1 MDTSEIITIIL
12 SGLAFAFSIFTYF
25 FHDFKLKKQ
34 ELRLN
39 EISLREAK
47 EGEENRRKA
56 KISGCI
62 VYYGSGSNDLL
73 ITNNGE
79 ADARNVRIEVLES
92 SDNGCLW
99 NDKERFIQQLTPGN
113 TYKFHFNTIS
123 GASKVIHFRYSWEDD
138 FSSSNEAQ
146 EFLQR
151 K

>member
-1 MDTSEIITIIL
+1 MDTSEFITIIL
-12 SGLAFAFSIFTYF
+12 SGLAFAFSLFTYF

-34 ELRLN
+34 EMRLN
-39 EISLREAK
+39 EISLRES
-47 EGEENRRKA
+47 EEKAQNRMKA

-62 VYYGSGSNDLL
+62 VYYGSGSNELL
-73 ITNNGE
+73 ITNSGE
-79 ADARNVRIEVLES
+79 ADARNVRIEVLDS

-99 NDKERFIQQLTPGN
+99 SDKERFIQQLTPGN
-113 TYKFHFNTIS
+113 CYKFHFNTIS
-123 GASKVIHFRYSWEDD
+123 GASKEIHFRYSWEDD